1 MDILIN
7 HFINKMNDNISRLH
21 CNTYEDDSGASRVP
35 VHNSRC
41 TPMSP
46 TKRKHRENSLNHQ
59 KDSDEEQ
66 MNKMRCLLGSHL
78 MYFAGFS
85 CAIFRRNSNGDTGNQ
100 ELWNYSHTS
109 LSGLHNHH
117 PFAPFP
123 IFAVDQPL
131 EMTKHS
137 LDPTRS
143 MLLIPGCGT
152 KHQQNRPSVI
162 TCAPASN
169 RPCSLSSCHMSP
181 NSCTSGSTNKTKANT
196 ACDPVIEEHFRRSLG
211 KIYEEPAPV
220 SNSVCITGSVDDHF
234 TKALG
239 DAWLQIK
246 AKGNGGTTPDDESP

>member
-1 MDILIN
+1 
-7 HFINKMNDNISRLH
+7 
-21 CNTYEDDSGASRVP
+21 
-35 VHNSRC
+35 
-41 TPMSP
+41 MSP
-46 TKRKHRENSLNHQ
+46 TKRKHHEHSLNHQ

-78 MYFAGFS
+78 YV
-85 CAIFRRNSNGDTGNQ
+85 C
-100 ELWNYSHTS
+100 YSSVICSAAKLPIYGHTS

-117 PFAPFP
+117 VFAPFP

-143 MLLIPGCGT
+143 VLRIPGSST
-152 KHQQNRPSVI
+152 KRQQNRPSVI

-169 RPCSLSSCHMSP
+169 RPCSLSTDPVHCDWP
-181 NSCTSGSTNKTKANT
+181 NT
-196 ACDPVIEEHFRRSLG
+196 ASTRRKSNTVCDPVIEEHFRRSLG
-211 KIYEEPAPV
+211 KV
-220 SNSVCITGSVDDHF
+220 SNSVSITGSVDDHF

-246 AKGNGGTTPDDESP
+246 AKGNGGTTPNHESQ

>member
-7 HFINKMNDNISRLH
+7 HFTNNKMNDNISRLQ
-21 CNTYEDDSGASRVP
+21 CNKVTYEDDSGASRVP
-35 VHNSRC
+35 VLNSGC
-41 TPMSP
+41 APMSP
-46 TKRKHRENSLNHQ
+46 TKRKHHEHSLNHQ

-78 MYFAGFS
+78 
-85 CAIFRRNSNGDTGNQ
+85 RNSNGDTENQ
-100 ELWNYSHTS
+100 ELCNYSYSYTS

-117 PFAPFP
+117 VFAPFP

-131 EMTKHS
+131 EMTKHR

-143 MLLIPGCGT
+143 VLRIPGSST
-152 KHQQNRPSVI
+152 KRQQNRPSVI

-196 ACDPVIEEHFRRSLG
+196 VCDPVIEEHFRRSLG
-211 KIYEEPAPV
+211 KVYKEPVPV
-220 SNSVCITGSVDDHF
+220 SNSVSITGSVDDHF

-246 AKGNGGTTPDDESP
+246 AKGNGGTTHESQ

>member
-1 MDILIN
+1 
-7 HFINKMNDNISRLH
+7 MNDNISRLH
-21 CNTYEDDSGASRVP
+21 CNTYEDDPGASRVP
-35 VHNSRC
+35 VLNSGC
-41 TPMSP
+41 APISP
-46 TKRKHRENSLNHQ
+46 AKRKHHENFLNHQ

-78 MYFAGFS
+78 
-85 CAIFRRNSNGDTGNQ
+85 RNSNGGTENQ

-109 LSGLHNHH
+109 NHH
-117 PFAPFP
+117 VFAPFP
-123 IFAVDQPL
+123 IFAADQPL

-137 LDPTRS
+137 LDHTRS
-143 MLLIPGCGT
+143 MLLIPGSGT
-152 KHQQNRPSVI
+152 NRQQNRPSVI

-196 ACDPVIEEHFRRSLG
+196 VCDPVIEEHFRRSLG
-211 KIYEEPAPV
+211 KIYKDPAPV

-239 DAWLQIK
+239 DAWFQIK
-246 AKGNGGTTPDDESP
+246 AKGNGDTTPNHESQ

>member
-1 MDILIN
+1 MDILMN
-7 HFINKMNDNISRLH
+7 NFTNNKRNDSISRLQ
-21 CNTYEDDSGASRVP
+21 CNAHEGDSGASRAP
-35 VHNSRC
+35 VLNSGC
-41 TPMSP
+41 APMSP
-46 TKRKHRENSLNHQ
+46 TKRKHHEHSLNHQ

-78 MYFAGFS
+78 
-85 CAIFRRNSNGDTGNQ
+85 RNSNGDTENQ
-100 ELWNYSHTS
+100 ELCNYSYGHTS

-117 PFAPFP
+117 VFAPFP

-143 MLLIPGCGT
+143 VLRIPGSST

-169 RPCSLSSCHMSP
+169 HPCSLSSCHMSP
-181 NSCTSGSTNKTKANT
+181 KSCTSGSTNKTKANT
-196 ACDPVIEEHFRRSLG
+196 VCDPVIEEHFRRSLG
-211 KIYEEPAPV
+211 KV
-220 SNSVCITGSVDDHF
+220 SNSVSITGSVDDHF

-246 AKGNGGTTPDDESP
+246 AKGNGGTTPNHESQ

>member
-7 HFINKMNDNISRLH
+7 HFINKMNDNINRLH

-35 VHNSRC
+35 VHNSGC
-41 TPMSP
+41 TPTSP
-46 TKRKHRENSLNHQ
+46 TKRKHHENSLNHQ
-59 KDSDEEQ
+59 KDEEQ

-78 MYFAGFS
+78 
-85 CAIFRRNSNGDTGNQ
+85 RNSNGDTGNQ

-117 PFAPFP
+117 VFAPFP

-137 LDPTRS
+137 LEPTRS
-143 MLLIPGCGT
+143 T

-181 NSCTSGSTNKTKANT
+181 NSCTSGSTDKTKANT
-196 ACDPVIEEHFRRSLG
+196 VCDPVIEEHFRRSLG
-211 KIYEEPAPV
+211 KIYTEPAPV

-246 AKGNGGTTPDDESP
+246 AKDNGGTTPNHESQ